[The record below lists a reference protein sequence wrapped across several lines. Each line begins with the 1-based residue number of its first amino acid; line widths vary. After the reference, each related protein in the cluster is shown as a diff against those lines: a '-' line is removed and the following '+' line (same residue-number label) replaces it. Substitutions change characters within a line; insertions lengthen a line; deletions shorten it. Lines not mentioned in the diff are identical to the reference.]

1 MPLVFNVPIISIYP
15 KHVIGPEERE
25 IEIPQ
30 ELEKLNRSFPLEQKA
45 IKKQKVADATAV
57 GKKEG
62 EEEVL
67 INECTRG
74 NHVLVSVKDTGSGID
89 PEMVSKLF
97 SKFTTKSLKGTGLG
111 LFICKSIVES
121 HGGRIWAENN
131 NHENGIVNRNGI
143 TAKEQ
148 HFLHIAS

>member
-1 MPLVFNVPIISIYP
+1 M
-15 KHVIGPEERE
+15 IGPEERE
-25 IEIPQ
+25 IGTPQ

-45 IKKQKVADATAV
+45 IKKQEFADATAV

-67 INECTRG
+67 LNECTRG

-89 PEMVSKLF
+89 PEMVSKLL

-111 LFICKSIVES
+111 LFIYKSIVES
-121 HGGRIWAENN
+121 HGERIWAENN
-131 NHENGIVNRNGI
+131 NHQNGIVNRNGI
-143 TAKEQ
+143 TGKGATFFFTLPLNNGQ
-148 HFLHIAS
+148 